1 MKKHFSAQE
10 IVEAILTCGFYMTM
24 ARMTETTRV
33 DVDAPAGSALI
44 DELKR
49 IR

>member
-1 MKKHFSAQE
+1 
-10 IVEAILTCGFYMTM
+10 M
-24 ARMTETTRV
+24 ARLTETTRV
-33 DVDAPAGSALI
+33 DIDAPAGSALI